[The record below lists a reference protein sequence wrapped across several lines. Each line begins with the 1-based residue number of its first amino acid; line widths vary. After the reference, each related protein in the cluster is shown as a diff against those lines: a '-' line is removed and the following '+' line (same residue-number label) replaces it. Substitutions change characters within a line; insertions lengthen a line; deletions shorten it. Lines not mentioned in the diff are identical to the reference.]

1 MPNLEYH
8 HIKIGEYKNTN
19 QMVIKGEVTNNSG
32 KSYSAVA
39 VRVIVFI
46 KNIFCKIKLYWILL
60 CSYNIINAKNYAL
73 IDNFINIVDSI
84 SMMVW
89 KFKMFNYIY
98 VQIC

>member
-46 KNIFCKIKLYWILL
+46 KNIAIANVVFTINGLLNGANKEFEKIFEDLEYRRI
-60 CSYNIINAKNYAL
+60 AKDITRYEMYTESA
-73 IDNFINIVDSI
+73 
-84 SMMVW
+84 
-89 KFKMFNYIY
+89 Y
-98 VQIC
+98 

>member
-46 KNIFCKIKLYWILL
+46 KNIAIANVVFTINGLLNGANKEFEKIIEDLEYRRI
-60 CSYNIINAKNYAL
+60 AKDITRYEMYTESA
-73 IDNFINIVDSI
+73 
-84 SMMVW
+84 
-89 KFKMFNYIY
+89 Y
-98 VQIC
+98 